1 MIPAHTSRRAAQRRS
16 VRVTTPAVRVKLAG
30 TFGRLMNISAS
41 GALVL
46 VQRSLDAKR
55 VWPLMIEVAPQTVE
69 IHARVIRSH
78 AVSIQLPGAT
88 WQRQEYAVAL
98 TFTEVPD
105 TSRDV
110 LKALCGDAFAKLE

>member
-1 MIPAHTSRRAAQRRS
+1 MISAHSSRRAAQRRS
-16 VRVTTPAVRVKLAG
+16 VRVITPAVRVKLAG

-46 VQRSLDAKR
+46 VQRSLEATR
-55 VWPLMIEVAPQTVE
+55 VWPLTLDVDPQPVEV
-69 IHARVIRSH
+69 HARVIRSY

-98 TFTEVPD
+98 TFTAVPD
-105 TSRDV
+105 TSREV
-110 LKALCGDAFAKLE
+110 LKTLCGAAYSKIE